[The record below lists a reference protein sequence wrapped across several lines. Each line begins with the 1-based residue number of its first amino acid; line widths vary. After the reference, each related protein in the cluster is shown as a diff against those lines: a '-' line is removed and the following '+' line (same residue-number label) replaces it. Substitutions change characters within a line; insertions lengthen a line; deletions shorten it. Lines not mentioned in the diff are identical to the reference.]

1 MSRSTIP
8 ERELT
13 ELVSGEVGNLEVS
26 LLRAIEVTA
35 VARNVTN
42 VVIGVYHYLVHFDP
56 LASFDTV
63 WVWLVE
69 SDAGYHVF
77 ERESSGC

>member
-1 MSRSTIP
+1 MGRGTIP

-13 ELVSGEVGNLEVS
+13 ELVSKDVGNLEVR

-35 VARNVTN
+35 VARNVPN
-42 VVIGVYHYLVHFDP
+42 VMVGLYHYLEHFDP

-63 WVWLVE
+63 RVWLVE

-77 ERESSGC
+77 ERKSSAC